1 MYHFF
6 SFHRY
11 TFQTFIVSLIS
22 NLFSMKKI
30 SRLLLSTILLSL
42 VTSMTSCKL
51 IEDLGIKIP
60 QLKKEVAVDVDVDND
75 VDDDNDDDNDDDD
88 DDDNDDDDDIESVSV
103 SEFESESVSEFE
115 FEYISM
121 YDTIASVEPE
131 DADSLEMVL
140 QERIDKENSGEAI
153 VAESDVMMDMIDDIA
168 DIPYFEQHKL
178 ESSSK
183 SENIYNYPSGYVPSF
198 PDSVYAERIAKLREQ
213 TTIELVYNK
222 HVKSFIDVYAVQKR
236 DHTCRILGL
245 ADIYFPMFEQA
256 LDKYDIPLEIK
267 YLAVVESALNPR
279 AGSHAGAKGL
289 WQFMYATGK
298 TYKLNVTS
306 LVDDRMD
313 PVKATEAACQHL
325 LDLYNKYDDWFLA
338 LAAYNSGGGNVNKA
352 IRRAGGLKNYWAV
365 WPFLPKETRGYV
377 PAFIAVNYIMNYS
390 QEHNLY
396 PTDPGIIADGV
407 DSVTV
412 HQPLHFDQLHE
423 MLNIPMEDIKF
434 FNPQYKAS
442 IIPAKANNP
451 LSLRLPEKYID
462 SFIVHEKEV
471 YAYVT
476 KNGISKKKLEEEI
489 KKLSNVSFH
498 IVMSGESLG
507 SIAKKYHVSV
517 NQLKTWNKLKS
528 NTIYPKQ
535 KLVVYSSG
543 APMAHVGNT
552 KPVMR
557 STEQKK
563 HVVKSGENLSVI
575 AKKYKCSVTELKEWN
590 KLKSNTLQVGQT
602 LIVYP
607 PTENEDSKVTTT
619 TSGGYVIYKV
629 KSGDNLYDIA
639 NKFDGVTISQICSL
653 NDISKNSVFKVG
665 QELKIKKEEGAS
677 VTHIVK
683 SGDNLWDLSKKYG
696 VTVEQIRKLNGLN
709 SKSVLKVGQKLNIK

>member
-1 MYHFF
+1 
-6 SFHRY
+6 
-11 TFQTFIVSLIS
+11 
-22 NLFSMKKI
+22 MKKAKQK
-30 SRLLLSTILLSL
+30 LLFLSSLFILL
-42 VTSMTSCKL
+42 SMTSCKV
-51 IEDLGIKIP
+51 IEKYSSIILNKNCEKPTEESSTLQDTEI
-60 QLKKEVAVDVDVDND
+60 A
-75 VDDDNDDDNDDDD
+75 DDNNL
-88 DDDNDDDDDIESVSV
+88 NFHYESTDDIVTDSDLDTY
-103 SEFESESVSEFE
+103 SEFDTVFDYYNDN
-115 FEYISM
+115 EYIIKDENIIS
-121 YDTIASVEPE
+121 DTL
-131 DADSLEMVL
+131 DAEVIDSIEMAL

-153 VAESDVMMDMIDDIA
+153 VEESDEMMGMIENLA
-168 DIPYFEQHKL
+168 DIPYFEQNKL

-183 SENIYNYPSGYVPSF
+183 SENIYNYPEGFIPSF

-213 TTIELVYNK
+213 TTIELVYNN
-222 HVKSFIDVYAVQKR
+222 HVKSFIDVYAVRKR

-256 LDKYDIPLEIK
+256 LDKYNIPLEIK

-377 PAFIAVNYIMNYS
+377 PAFIAVNYVMNYS

-396 PTDPGIIADGV
+396 PTDPGIMADGV

-412 HQPLHFDQLHE
+412 HEPLHFDQLHE

-442 IIPAKANNP
+442 IIPANAKTP
-451 LSLRLPEKYID
+451 MSLRLPEKYID

-471 YAYVT
+471 YAFKT
-476 KNGISKKKLEEEI
+476 KKGIDRAKLEEEM
-489 KKLSNVSFH
+489 KKVSDRSVH
-498 IVMSGESLG
+498 IVKSGESLG
-507 SIAKKYHVSV
+507 SIANKYRISV

-528 NTIYPKQ
+528 TTIYPGQ
-535 KLVVYSSG
+535 KLIVYSSG
-543 APMAHVGNT
+543 APMAQVGNSQ
-552 KPVMR
+552 PVER
-557 STEQKK
+557 STEQKI
-563 HVVKSGENLSVI
+563 HTVKSGENLSLI
-575 AKKYKCSVTELKEWN
+575 AKKYKCTVTELKEWN
-590 KLKSNTLQVGQT
+590 NLKSTNLSIGQKLK
-602 LIVYP
+602 VYP
-607 PTENEDSKVTTT
+607 PAETKTQNVSTT
-619 TSGGYVIYKV
+619 TSGGYVIY
-629 KSGDNLYDIA
+629 
-639 NKFDGVTISQICSL
+639 T
-653 NDISKNSVFKVG
+653 
-665 QELKIKKEEGAS
+665 
-677 VTHIVK
+677 VK
-683 SGDNLWDLSKKYG
+683 SGDNLWDIAKKFDG
-696 VTVEQIRKLNGLN
+696 VSAEQIRTLNNLDKN
-709 SKSVLKVGQKLNIK
+709 AMLKVGQKLKIKASSSSNSSSNEGPLIHTVKSGDNLWDIAKKYGVSVEQIKKLNGLDSKAVLKIGQKLKIRN

>member
-1 MYHFF
+1 
-6 SFHRY
+6 
-11 TFQTFIVSLIS
+11 
-22 NLFSMKKI
+22 
-30 SRLLLSTILLSL
+30 
-42 VTSMTSCKL
+42 MTSCKI
-51 IEDLGIKIP
+51 IEQYTSMILKEENETITEETIDTAEAETTDDSSIISLNEEEEIYEEIPSYTEEDIYIENDYIAKEENIVENKID
-60 QLKKEVAVDVDVDND
+60 DVVIDS
-75 VDDDNDDDNDDDD
+75 
-88 DDDNDDDDDIESVSV
+88 IE
-103 SEFESESVSEFE
+103 
-115 FEYISM
+115 M
-121 YDTIASVEPE
+121 A
-131 DADSLEMVL
+131 L

-153 VAESDVMMDMIDDIA
+153 VAESDVMLGMIENIA
-168 DIPYFEQHKL
+168 DIPYFEQNKL

-183 SENIYNYPSGYVPSF
+183 SENIYNYPENYVPSF
-198 PDSVYAERIAKLREQ
+198 PDSIYAERIARLREQ

-325 LDLYNKYDDWFLA
+325 LDLYRKYDDWFLA

-377 PAFIAVNYIMNYS
+377 PAFIAVNYVMNYS

-396 PTDPGIIADGV
+396 PTDPGIMADGV

-412 HQPLHFDQLHE
+412 RQPLHFDQLNE

-434 FNPQYKAS
+434 FNPQYKAG
-442 IIPAKANNP
+442 IIPASKQTP
-451 LSLRLPEKYID
+451 MSLRLPEKYID

-471 YAYVT
+471 YNFKT
-476 KNGISKKKLEEEI
+476 KKGIDRAKLEEEM
-489 KKLSNVSFH
+489 KKVSDRSVH
-498 IVMSGESLG
+498 IVKSGESLG
-507 SIAKKYHVSV
+507 SIANKYRISV

-528 NTIYPKQ
+528 TTIHPGQ
-535 KLVVYSSG
+535 KLIVYSSG
-543 APMAHVGNT
+543 APMAQAGNT
-552 KPVMR
+552 QPVER
-557 STEQKK
+557 STEQKI
-563 HVVKSGENLSVI
+563 HVVKSGENLSLI
-575 AKKYKCSVTELKEWN
+575 AKKYKCTVTKLKEWN
-590 KLKSNTLQVGQT
+590 NLKSTTLKVGQKLK
-602 LIVYP
+602 VYP
-607 PTENEDSKVTTT
+607 PVQSSTN
-619 TSGGYVIYKV
+619 
-629 KSGDNLYDIA
+629 
-639 NKFDGVTISQICSL
+639 
-653 NDISKNSVFKVG
+653 NS
-665 QELKIKKEEGAS
+665 AT
-677 VTHIVK
+677 THIVK
-683 SGDNLWDLSKKYG
+683 SGDNLWDISRKYG
-696 VTVEQIRKLNGLN
+696 VSVEQIRKLNGLN
-709 SKSVLKVGQKLNIK
+709 SNAVLKIGQKLIIKN